1 MAATQRQERALRRRE
16 EILEE
21 ATKLFAA
28 KGYAH
33 AKVDDIAARL
43 GIAKGTIYRYF
54 STKRELFLAV
64 ADNAMTELQDSMEA
78 ITSKI
83 DDPLERIS
91 AGVKAHLAFFDVHR
105 DLIEVFVHERAE
117 FRDRKKPT
125 FLSYREKNIRNLEA
139 LLEDMKK
146 AGLVRDVSASA
157 TAEILGDMLAGT
169 VHTHFIR
176 GSGRRLS
183 RLAPRIVDVFF
194 NGILTPAGGRARQ
207 GRPAPRSRAANKVK
221 KK

>member
-1 MAATQRQERALRRRE
+1 MTSAERAKRCARRKE

-21 ATKLFAA
+21 ATRLFAA

-33 AKVDDIAARL
+33 AKIDDIALRL

-54 STKRELFLAV
+54 PTKKALFLAV
-64 ADNAMTELQDSMEA
+64 ADNAMAELQDSMHA

-83 DDPLERIS
+83 EDPLERIS
-91 AGVKAHLAFFDVHR
+91 AGVRAHLAFFDRHR

-125 FLSYREKNIRNLEA
+125 FLSYREKNIKDLEA
-139 LLEDMKK
+139 LLKDMKK
-146 AGLVRDVSASA
+146 AGLVRDISASA

-169 VHTHFIR
+169 VHTHFLR
-176 GSGRRLS
+176 GSRRELS
-183 RLAPRIVDVFF
+183 KLAPRIVDVFF
-194 NGILTPAGGRARQ
+194 NGVLTPGGRRARQ
-207 GRPAPRSRAANKVK
+207 VSRAPKAKRK
-221 KK
+221 

>member
-1 MAATQRQERALRRRE
+1 MAGTRRRRRSSQRRE

-28 KGYAH
+28 KGYAR
-33 AKVDDIAARL
+33 AKVDDIAFRL

-64 ADNAMTELQDSMEA
+64 ADNAMAELQDSMHA
-78 ITSKI
+78 ITGKI

-91 AGVKAHLAFFDVHR
+91 AGVRAHLAFFDVHR

-125 FLSYREKNIRNLEA
+125 FLSYREKNIKNLEA

-157 TAEILGDMLAGT
+157 TAEILGDMLAGA
-169 VHTHFIR
+169 VHTHFLR
-176 GSGRRLS
+176 GSRRKLA

-194 NGILTPAGGRARQ
+194 RGILTPAGERALQ
-207 GRPAPRSRAANKVK
+207 GRPASRNRAANKVK